1 MKKKVGIISL
11 LLIVFFFSGYLI
23 TSFQGKEITNK
34 DNKKEQTLHKEM
46 GLSKE
51 EFVINKD
58 IYPRKSLS
66 TESEDVSADLLPK
79 GTVVSVEEV
88 SDADNLVKIISDPFK
103 GYISRDVLDNRNK
116 YIDEREAKRSNFLS
130 STQFVKETNEQLNSF
145 LSAKGGDISIYL
157 ESLDGSL
164 SYSFYGDEIKRTAS
178 SIKLPFIT
186 YLMLLAT
193 KKQIALD
200 TRLIY
205 TEGFKIDGTG
215 IIQFEPLGT
224 TYSIDKLAE
233 LVIRYSD
240 NVAYLMLLN
249 YVGEQNFINYLHEL
263 DNQSPNNRAFSS
275 PRILSKS
282 MKYVVE
288 NKTTNPLIDK
298 VYKWMEQTIFDDGI
312 TVGLPGVNV
321 VHKTGWMPM
330 YLVSN
335 DVAYIDDKKNPYILT
350 IMTNGYDEEYSEKVL
365 ADLAKIIDNNMLKL
379 KT

>member
-1 MKKKVGIISL
+1 MKKKVGIISV

-23 TSFQGKEITNK
+23 ISFQGKEITYK

-46 GLSKE
+46 ELSKK

-58 IYPRKSLS
+58 IYPRKSLLA
-66 TESEDVSADLLPK
+66 ESEEVSDDLLPK

-88 SDADNLVKIISDPFK
+88 SADNNLVKIISDPFK

-116 YIDEREAKRSNFLS
+116 YIDEREAKRSNLLS
-130 STQFVKETNEQLNSF
+130 VKQFVKETNEQLNSF
-145 LSAKGGDISIYL
+145 LSTKGGDISIYL

-193 KKQIALD
+193 KKKIALD
-200 TRLIY
+200 TRLTY
-205 TEGFKIDGTG
+205 TEDFKIDGTG

-224 TYSIDKLAE
+224 TYSLDKLAE

-263 DNQSPNNRAFSS
+263 DNQSPNNRVFSS
-275 PRILSKS
+275 SRILSKS

-288 NKTTNPLIDK
+288 NKTNNPLIDK

-312 TVGLPGVNV
+312 IVGLPGVDV

-335 DVAYIDDKKNPYILT
+335 DVAYIDDKKNPYIVT

-365 ADLAKIIDNNMLKL
+365 AELAIIIDNNMLKL